1 MASIS
6 ELTSI
11 WETPRGAGGILVR
24 SNFADDVVVLGK
36 DAFAVKELDGDGG
49 LLVGGGGGEHLRL
62 LGRDAI
68 ERNV

>member
-6 ELTSI
+6 KLTSI
-11 WETPRGAGGILVR
+11 WETLLGAGGILLR

-36 DAFAVKELDGDGG
+36 GAFAVKELDGDSG

-62 LGRDAI
+62 LCRDAI